1 MKVKE
6 YFNIFFIKKN
16 PVISASADHVV
27 PDTSS
32 NVRSRRYNVI
42 FFSPPADAP
51 VVAVSAVVKL
61 AHVFFFSSLCSFCA
75 DSEKDDVEPGNGI
88 AQWRLNEQL
97 FPCPVCG
104 KVFGR
109 QQTLSRHLALHT
121 GKYTQGVCMAGFM
134 GVIVD
139 VCVYMFN
146 SCSH

>member
-1 MKVKE
+1 MWSLTLHQMLGVVDIMS
-6 YFNIFFIKKN
+6 YFSVHLQMLLWWLCQQLLNWRMF
-16 PVISASADHVV
+16 
-27 PDTSS
+27 
-32 NVRSRRYNVI
+32 
-42 FFSPPADAP
+42 
-51 VVAVSAVVKL
+51 
-61 AHVFFFSSLCSFCA
+61 FFFSSLCSFCA